1 MASVVKETLL
11 PLVRK
16 HYSTR
21 PPREKRMILAMCAV
35 VGAGILWACFSWQS
49 KENTRLDRSLPQAR
63 ARLASLQDAAAEITR
78 LRAQAKPA
86 AAPLTQLIDT
96 LNASARAQQLNV
108 TIRSVDSGT
117 VQVSGSG
124 VNFDVWIT
132 WAADLHLNQGLQLTT
147 ADIAPEASGV
157 RVEAQFSVLR

>member
-1 MASVVKETLL
+1 MASIVKESLL

-16 HYSTR
+16 HYATR
-21 PPREKRMILAMCAV
+21 PLREKRLILAMCAV
-35 VGAGILWACFSWQS
+35 IGAGILWACFSWQS

-63 ARLASLQDAAAEITR
+63 ARLSSLQDAAAEITR

-86 AAPLTQLIDT
+86 PAPMTQLLDT

-124 VNFDVWIT
+124 VNFDTWIA
-132 WAADLHLNQGLQLTT
+132 WAADLHLTQGLQLTT
-147 ADIAPEASGV
+147 ADIAPEAKGV
-157 RVEAQFSVLR
+157 RIEAQFSAAR